1 MKNPKIIIDGVIF
14 QIQRKRPAGISRVWL
29 SLLQE
34 LSKSRL
40 ADNILLLDRDGTIP
54 EGIKLR
60 KKVIPK
66 YSMNSFEADS
76 LLLEEIVQCER
87 GALFISTYYSY
98 PENSPCMIMLH
109 DMTPEI
115 MAFDQ
120 SHPEWRAKGKAIVKS
135 FAYFSVSEATMGD
148 FRRLYPE
155 FGSRPVYIV
164 PNAVSDL
171 FRPRSAEEI
180 THFKRVYGIR
190 KPYFLLCGHRP
201 GYKNVSLFFH
211 AFSLLDDREGYEILC
226 TGGGRE
232 LEPQFREYLGKGR
245 CHLHFLNDNELSIAM
260 AGAQAVVYP
269 SLYEGFGLPLLEGMK
284 SGSPII
290 TCPNSSIPE
299 VVGDAALFVD
309 GHDIEAM
316 KRALLDIRDTSIRTE
331 LTNRGFRRAALFSWE
346 RSGRLIVEA
355 LQQVLEVLPRV
366 KANQTDPIDTAS
378 RFYTSLL
385 AQQGTREFV
394 RYLIRS
400 IAALTDQKSSLDFS
414 VISQIEE
421 SIIKL
426 IPDQI
431 IPLLRETI
439 KTGNCDA
446 FMHYWYAL
454 ILESQGMENEA
465 LAQYLLAIE
474 RGLNTVR
481 VAYRT
486 AKLAQRLD
494 HVITACDIFEELLDL
509 FPGFDEVGKALK
521 DLNAARELVRES
533 MALVAIKLN
542 APPTLVSVE
551 REQMI
556 SVILPTKGRPGGLE
570 EILESLPAAMGS
582 LSYEVLLYVG
592 DDDHAETRT
601 IITTHGITRVFY
613 DADIFSAGEKFSWA
627 KLVNHGFRNARGK
640 WIIFASDDIV
650 FFPEAFPQAVSAAK
664 DDEKIGGVTFLHRN
678 TIEDHGGIFREFG
691 YDCMGIYPFINFGII
706 RKSAFSKTSGFDE
719 SYRFYWA
726 DVDICMQLWQAGFSI
741 IPSPYSLVDHNNIV
755 DSMKKGNSKDIYY
768 LDTRYFLGKWKVSSL
783 FKGKNVLAKQRFS
796 LTPVDSDKVI
806 NSLNGISG
814 MNPHESL
821 NASDAFPASG
831 EIAGQPHH
839 GEIPV
844 GVNFTGFFNG
854 EFGVGVAARNY
865 AHAFTSASIPHSLH
879 NLAVAGQ
886 RFNDRTFTDFA
897 QDNPYL
903 INLVHVNA
911 DLTEAVTDSM
921 DAGFFSDRYNIG
933 LWVWELERFPEQWH
947 RHFERYHEIWVPSEF
962 CRQAVA
968 AVSPIPV
975 VTMPHPIV
983 LDQGKA
989 TSNRKQFT
997 LPGDEFV
1004 FLFVFDY
1011 LSVFQRKNPLAVIE
1025 AFKSAFSRQDK
1036 ATLVIKCINAHYS
1049 PEKAR
1054 LLEESAKG
1062 GKIRFINQHLDNDD
1076 MLSLMASAD
1085 SFVSLHRSEG
1095 FGLGM
1100 AQSMYLGKPV
1110 IATAYSGNMDFM
1122 TGENSF
1128 PVNYRLVELENDYG
1142 PYAKGNFWAEPDLNH
1157 AAELMRLLFNRRD
1170 LAANRAEIAARDI
1183 KEKLNPET
1191 IGARLEQRVRE
1202 IHTAYDKARSST
1214 VTQGF
1219 TEPGRKLKQERRYD
1233 EALADLWWAK
1243 SFGERSVLTDIGDC
1257 LASLGKAEAAL
1268 LAYSDAI
1275 KEEINPLRTLLGIGR
1290 LKLKQEKFT
1299 EAAISFSKALRL
1311 NPEECEALLGLASA
1325 RKGQGRHPECL
1336 NTLLKALDL
1345 YLNDRETLHEI
1356 LVCAARLDKTPEVS
1370 RYIEE
1375 HFQTD
1380 PEQPADLADYLHVE
1394 SSDCRY
1400 DLSA

>member
-1 MKNPKIIIDGVIF
+1 MF
-14 QIQRKRPAGISRVWL
+14 
-29 SLLQE
+29 
-34 LSKSRL
+34 
-40 ADNILLLDRDGTIP
+40 
-54 EGIKLR
+54 
-60 KKVIPK
+60 
-66 YSMNSFEADS
+66 
-76 LLLEEIVQCER
+76 
-87 GALFISTYYSY
+87 
-98 PENSPCMIMLH
+98 H
-109 DMTPEI
+109 
-115 MAFDQ
+115 
-120 SHPEWRAKGKAIVKS
+120 
-135 FAYFSVSEATMGD
+135 
-148 FRRLYPE
+148 
-155 FGSRPVYIV
+155 
-164 PNAVSDL
+164 
-171 FRPRSAEEI
+171 PRSEQEI

-201 GYKNVSLFFH
+201 GYKNASLFFH
-211 AFSLLDDREGYEILC
+211 AFSLLDDREEYEILC

-232 LEPQFREYLGKGR
+232 LEPQFQEYLGKGR
-245 CHLHFLNDNELSIAM
+245 CHLHFLKDNELSIAM
-260 AGAQAVVYP
+260 AGALAVVYP

-284 SGSPII
+284 SGAPII
-290 TCPNSSIPE
+290 TCSNSSIPE

-309 GHDIEAM
+309 GHDIESM
-316 KRALLDIRDTSIRTE
+316 KRSLLDIRDISIRTE
-331 LTNRGFRRAALFSWE
+331 LTNRGFRRADLFSWE
-346 RSGRLIVEA
+346 QSGKLLLEA
-355 LQQVLEVLPRV
+355 LHQVLEVLPGV
-366 KANQTDPIDTAS
+366 KANQTDPINTAS

-385 AQQGTREFV
+385 AHQGTREFV

-431 IPLLRETI
+431 VPLLRETV
-439 KTGNCDA
+439 KAGKCDA

-454 ILESQGMENEA
+454 ILESQGMGNEA
-465 LAQYLLAIE
+465 LGQYLIAIE
-474 RGLNTVR
+474 RGLNTIR

-494 HVITACDIFEELLDL
+494 HVITASDIFEELLDL
-509 FPGFDEVGKALK
+509 FPGFDEGKKTLK
-521 DLNAARELVRES
+521 DINAARELVKES
-533 MALVAIKLN
+533 MTLVAIKLS
-542 APPTLVSVE
+542 APPTPVSVE
-551 REQMI
+551 RAQMI
-556 SVILPTKGRPGGLE
+556 TVVLPTKGRAGGLE
-570 EILESLPAAMGS
+570 DILESLPAAMGN

-592 DDDHAETRT
+592 DDDHSEIQT

-613 DADIFSAGEKFSWA
+613 DKDIFSDGEKFSWA
-627 KLVNHGFRNARGK
+627 KLINHGFRNARGE

-664 DDEKIGGVTFLHRN
+664 VDEKSGGVTFLHRN
-678 TIEDHGGIFREFG
+678 TMEDHGGIFREFG

-706 RKSAFSKTSGFDE
+706 RKSAFAQTSGFDE

-755 DSMKKGNSKDIYY
+755 DSMKIGNSRDIYF
-768 LDTRYFLGKWKVSSL
+768 LDTRYFLEKWRESGL
-783 FKGKNVLAKQRFS
+783 FKGKDVLAKQRFS
-796 LTPVDSDKVI
+796 LTPADSDRVI
-806 NSLNGISG
+806 NSLNGIPG
-814 MNPHESL
+814 MNLHEAL
-821 NASDAFPASG
+821 NVADAFPASR
-831 EIAGQPHH
+831 
-839 GEIPV
+839 EIPALSHDGAIPP
-844 GVNFTGFFNG
+844 GVNFTGFFYG

-865 AHAFTSASIPHSLH
+865 AHAFTSASIPHVLH
-879 NLAVAGQ
+879 NVAVAGQ

-911 DLTEAVTDSM
+911 DLTEAVTGTM
-921 DAGFFSDRYNIG
+921 DAGFFADHYNIG

-968 AVSPIPV
+968 AVSPVPV

-983 LDQGKA
+983 LDKGKA
-989 TSNRKQFT
+989 TPNRKQFT
-997 LPGDEFV
+997 LPGDDFV

-1011 LSVFQRKNPLAVIE
+1011 LSVFQRKNPLAVVE

-1049 PEKAR
+1049 QDMAR

-1062 GKIRFINQHLDNDD
+1062 GKIRFINRHLDNDE

-1095 FGLGM
+1095 FGLGI
-1100 AQSMYLGKPV
+1100 AQAMYLGKPV

-1142 PYAKGNFWAEPDLNH
+1142 PYAKGNFWAEPDLKH
-1157 AAELMRLLFNRRD
+1157 AAELMRLLFDRRD
-1170 LAANRAEIAARDI
+1170 LAIDRGEIAARDI
-1183 KEKLNPET
+1183 IEKLNPET
-1191 IGARLEQRVRE
+1191 IGARVEQRVRE
-1202 IHTAYDKARSST
+1202 IHTAYDKAHSSAT
-1214 VTQGF
+1214 TQGF
-1219 TEPGRKLKQERRYD
+1219 IGPGRKLKQERRYD

-1243 SFGERSVLTDIGDC
+1243 SFGDRSVLTDIGDC
-1257 LASLGKAEAAL
+1257 LACQGKTEAAL

-1275 KEEINPLRTLLGIGR
+1275 KEDINPLKTLLGIGR

-1311 NPEECEALLGLASA
+1311 NPAECEALLGLASA
-1325 RKGQGRHPECL
+1325 RKGQGRQPECL
-1336 NTLLKALDL
+1336 NTLIKAIDL

-1356 LVCAARLDKTPEVS
+1356 LVCAAGVDKTPEVS

-1375 HFQTD
+1375 HLQTD
-1380 PEQPADLADYLHVE
+1380 PEQSSDLADY
-1394 SSDCRY
+1394 
-1400 DLSA
+1400 